1 MKLKYLCLTITFIFL
16 LNCTTSPD
24 NKQAKIYVSGLESL
38 MDKDSEEVASKII
51 DTWEFKCTR
60 IWRAEDPAI
69 KDVIDVVKDKTKFT
83 KQEANNIFSSKGKYK
98 VMVFFKYLRDESVRL
113 STISSRGYSTAKDFS
128 KTRRFVRHAYI
139 RVVFKDDRLIHF
151 RVWPSVEVWIS

>member
-1 MKLKYLCLTITFIFL
+1 MKLKYLCLTVSFIFL

-60 IWRAEDPAI
+60 IWRAEDPPVE
-69 KDVIDVVKDKTKFT
+69 DVLNLTKDKTKFT
-83 KQEANNIFSSKGKYK
+83 KQEVNNIFSSRGKFK
-98 VMVFFKYLRDESVRL
+98 VMFFYKYLRDESVRL
-113 STISSRGYSTAKDFS
+113 STISSGGYSMTKDFS
-128 KTRRFVRHAYI
+128 KTRKFVRHAYI
-139 RVVFKDDRLIHF
+139 RVVFKEDRLIHF

>member
-16 LNCTTSPD
+16 LSCTTSPD

-38 MDKDSEEVASKII
+38 MDKDSEEVTSKII

-69 KDVIDVVKDKTKFT
+69 KDVIDLVKDKTKFT

-98 VMVFFKYLRDESVRL
+98 VMVFFKYLRDESV
-113 STISSRGYSTAKDFS
+113 SIANIPFRGYSTTESASVPHKIA
-128 KTRRFVRHAYI
+128 RHAYI
-139 RVVFKDDRLIHF
+139 RVVFKEDRLIHF

>member
-1 MKLKYLCLTITFIFL
+1 VKLKYLCLTITFIFL
-16 LNCTTSPD
+16 LSCTTSPD
-24 NKQAKIYVSGLESL
+24 NKQAKIYVSSLESL
-38 MDKDSEEVASKII
+38 MDKDSEEVVSQIT
-51 DTWEFKCTR
+51 DTWEFNCTK

-98 VMVFFKYLRDESVRL
+98 VMFFFKYLRDESVRL
-113 STISSRGYSTAKDFS
+113 GTISSGGYSTAKDFS
-128 KTRRFVRHAYI
+128 KTRKFVRHAYI
-139 RVVFKDDRLIHF
+139 RVVFRDGKLIHF